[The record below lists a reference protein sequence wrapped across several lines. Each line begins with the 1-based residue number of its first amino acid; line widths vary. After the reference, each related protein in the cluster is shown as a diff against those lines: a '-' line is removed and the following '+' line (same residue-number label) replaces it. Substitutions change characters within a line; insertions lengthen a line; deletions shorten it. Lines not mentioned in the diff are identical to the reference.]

1 VPEPLLLLPGLMCD
15 ARLFAPQVEALAGL
29 APVAVGDLTGAP
41 TVQGL
46 AASVLAAAPDRFAL
60 AGLSMGGIVAME
72 VVRQAPGRVARL
84 ALLDTNHRAE
94 TPERQALRG
103 PQIARALAGEL
114 RAVLVEE
121 MKPLYLAPEN
131 RDRGA
136 VLDTILDMA
145 LALGPEVFARQ
156 SAALRDRPDQAAT
169 LRRVGVPTLVLCGRH
184 DALCP
189 PERHAEMASLVPGAR
204 LTVVEG
210 AGHLPTL
217 ERPEATT
224 AALRAWLL
232 APGDARGWKSTGSVW

>member
-1 VPEPLLLLPGLMCD
+1 VRDPLILLPGLLCD
-15 ARLFAPQVEALAGL
+15 ARLFAPQVHGL
-29 APVAVGDLTGAP
+29 ADLAAITVGDLTGAP
-41 TVQGL
+41 TVAGL
-46 AASVLAAAPDRFAL
+46 AASVLAVAPDRFAL

-72 VVRQAPGRVARL
+72 VVRQAPERVARL

-94 TPERQALRG
+94 TAERRALRD
-103 PQIARALAGEL
+103 PQIARALGGEL

-131 RDRGA
+131 RDSGA
-136 VLDTILDMA
+136 VLETVLDMA

-156 SAALRDRPDQAAT
+156 SAALRDRPDQTET
-169 LRRVGVPTLVLCGRH
+169 LRRVAVPTLVLCGSH

-189 PERHAEMASLVPGAR
+189 PDRHEEMAALVRGAR
-204 LTVVEG
+204 LTVVQG

-224 AALRAWLL
+224 AALREWLR
-232 APGDARGWKSTGSVW
+232 ARRA